1 MAEQNITQVEELE
14 KIGENTMILVND
26 DNKPKQIKA
35 SRLNLGGDGSSS
47 GSGGG
52 VTRFY
57 MHTESDG
64 RINVRVM
71 YNDESFKTKTSFETF
86 YNALK
91 TSTVMI
97 AIPPLDANDTTGHV
111 STSMVVAYSPV
122 YDENNTEIVSLKYVV
137 LETNYSDM
145 NVQQECLIWN
155 KTSSI

>member
-14 KIGENTMILVND
+14 KIGENTTILVND
-26 DNKPKQIKA
+26 DNKLKQIKA
-35 SRLNLGGDGSSS
+35 SRMNLGGNDSSS
-47 GSGGG
+47 GSGGI
-52 VTRFY
+52 TRFY

-86 YNALK
+86 YDALK
-91 TSTVMI
+91 SSAVMI
-97 AIPPLDANDTTGHV
+97 AIPPVDASDTTGHV
-111 STSMVVAYSPV
+111 STSMVVAYSPI
-122 YDENNTEIVSLKYVV
+122 YDTDKTEVMALKYVV

-155 KTSSI
+155 KTSSN

>member
-26 DNKPKQIKA
+26 DNKLKQIK
-35 SRLNLGGDGSSS
+35 SSSLNLGGNDS

-64 RINVRVM
+64 RINARVM
-71 YNDESFKTKTSFETF
+71 YNDESFRTKTSFETF

-91 TSTVMI
+91 TSMVMI
-97 AIPPLDANDTTGHV
+97 AIPPLDVSDTTGHV

-122 YDENNTEIVSLKYVV
+122 YDENNTEVISLKYVV
-137 LETNYSDM
+137 LETSYSDTH
-145 NVQQECLIWN
+145 VQQECLIWD